1 MRRRLFLLIASSTAL
16 AVAASVPLTRWVT
29 VSSGSP
35 HEGVELSV
43 SSCAGDSA
51 MSNALSAGSVVF
63 VLILG
68 AISRRLGL
76 RAGPVAVA
84 VAALSYGLAVWV
96 QDLLLPG
103 TGCHV
108 VMFGTLAGYMAR
120 EPIVS
125 AVVIILSAAV
135 AFAIATIGSL
145 GLDLWRRLRFSRV
158 A

>member
-1 MRRRLFLLIASSTAL
+1 MFLLIASGTAL

-29 VSSGSP
+29 ISSGSP
-35 HEGVELSV
+35 SEGSV

-51 MSNALSAGSVVF
+51 MSNALSVGSVAF

-76 RAGPVAVA
+76 RAGLVAGA
-84 VAALSYGLAVWV
+84 VTALSYGLAVWI

-125 AVVIILSAAV
+125 AVIIILSAAV

-145 GLDLWRRLRFSRV
+145 ALDLWRRLRISR
-158 A
+158 AA